1 MKEIEY
7 VWFHSIAVRCR
18 PRVFLNEEAEKKG
31 EEMAWVGGFGGT
43 TAASYE
49 PLTNKEGRQR
59 LQLWKSQDDARIASQ
74 FSHERIPPDH
84 RNGRTSW
91 LAPAWLRPGSFG
103 LEMILV
109 HPISTGENPVSFPLR
124 LFSRSRAKWKPVTSL
139 STRRV
144 RNNNPWG
151 LRESQYIWRK
161 ASLFFKQAFKLK

>member
-1 MKEIEY
+1 M
-7 VWFHSIAVRCR
+7 FGGLGSIAVRCR
-18 PRVFLNEEAEKKG
+18 PRVFLNEEGGKNWARKWRE
-31 EEMAWVGGFGGT
+31 WVGLGGT

-91 LAPAWLRPGSFG
+91 LAPACSFG

-144 RNNNPWG
+144 RSNNPWG
-151 LRESQYIWRK
+151 LRESQYIWR
-161 ASLFFKQAFKLK
+161 